1 MKHLQGFNLF
11 EGKTHETTKKSH
23 SKKAGDPDKKEEFRS
38 KIKTHVKSQ
47 DMKTKEVG
55 NDLEVLCDGEM
66 IAQVMFRGDYVGVK
80 KKGVKFVDE
89 FEYTE
94 LGKIKSKIT
103 QIIKDCKK

>member
-66 IAQVMFRGDYVGVK
+66 IAQVMFRNQFVGIK
-80 KKGVKFVDE
+80 SRESKFTSE
-89 FEYTE
+89 FKYTE
-94 LGKIKSKIT
+94 LGKIKSKISE
-103 QIIKDCKK
+103 IIKKNKK

>member
-1 MKHLQGFNLF
+1 MKHLQDFNLF
-11 EGKTHETTKKSH
+11 EGKTHEATKKSH
-23 SKKAGDPDKKEEFRS
+23 SKKAGTPDKKEEFRS
-38 KIKTHVKSQ
+38 KIKTHVESQ
-47 DMKTKEVG
+47 YMKTKEVG

-66 IAQVMFRGDYVGVK
+66 IAQVMFRNQFVGVK

>member
-11 EGKTHETTKKSH
+11 EGKTHEATKKSH
-23 SKKAGDPDKKEEFRS
+23 SKKAGTPDKKEEFRS
-38 KIKTHVKSQ
+38 KIKTHVESQ

-66 IAQVMFRGDYVGVK
+66 IAQVMFRNQFVGVK